1 MHHVPAACRSERLL
15 AAVVVESD
23 CACRG
28 VKPRIC
34 GGRLSNARRKP
45 ELSGILHTGDAVYRS
60 GALPYPGRGDAD
72 IMIKIENL
80 TKSYRTPQ
88 GRHYVFKNLNLELP
102 SGKSVALIG
111 RNGAGKSTLLRMIG
125 GIDRPDSGRIV
136 TDKTISWPVGLSGG
150 FQGSLTGRENV
161 KFVARLYAK
170 KEELKEKIEFV
181 EDFAELGKYFDMP
194 IKTYSSGM
202 KSRLGFGL
210 SMAFKFDYYLVD
222 EVTAVGDA
230 RFKQKCAKLFNSKRD
245 SSSFLMVSHNL
256 TSLLEFC
263 DVAIYLDKDRK
274 ITLYN
279 DVNECVKKYK
289 EDDNLN

>member
-1 MHHVPAACRSERLL
+1 
-15 AAVVVESD
+15 
-23 CACRG
+23 
-28 VKPRIC
+28 
-34 GGRLSNARRKP
+34 
-45 ELSGILHTGDAVYRS
+45 
-60 GALPYPGRGDAD
+60 
-72 IMIKIENL
+72 MIKIENL

-125 GIDRPDSGRIV
+125 GIDRPDSGRII

-161 KFVARLYAK
+161 KFVARLYAN

-210 SMAFKFDYYLVD
+210 GMAFKFDYYLVD

-230 RFKQKCAKLFNSKRD
+230 RFKQKCADLFNSRHKEA
-245 SSSFLMVSHNL
+245 SFLMVSH
-256 TSLLEFC
+256 SLNSLKEYC
-263 DVAIYLDKDRK
+263 DIAVLATKDRN
-274 ITLYN
+274 IQICDNVN
-279 DVNECVKKYK
+279 DAISQYLLDESK
-289 EDDNLN
+289 